1 MNKVPERTWQAR
13 CETRWTVELTGKARW
28 NVSLRADV
36 SLLDI
41 SLHGCQISFGAEPML
56 VGTAVF
62 IRPADSCTLRS
73 AVRWSNAFGMGLEF
87 DHPLHP
93 AVLEHLVTVSEW
105 TYLQRRAANTLP
117 RERSAIV
124 SGSERR

>member
-1 MNKVPERTWQAR
+1 MGKDPEQVWQDR
-13 CETRWTVELTGKARW
+13 RETRRVVELPGRARW

-41 SLHGCQISFGAEPML
+41 SLHGCQISFAAEPMP
-56 VGTAVF
+56 VGAVVF

-73 AVRWSNAFGMGLEF
+73 SVRWSNAYGMGLAF

-93 AVLEHLVTVSEW
+93 AVLEHLVTISEW
-105 TYLQRRAANTLP
+105 TYLQQRAATIVP
-117 RERSAIV
+117 KIRFAVGRS
-124 SGSERR
+124 SEQQ

>member
-1 MNKVPERTWQAR
+1 MSKVPERTWRVR
-13 CETRWTVELTGKARW
+13 CETRRAVELPGRARW

-41 SLHGCQISFGAEPML
+41 SLHGCQISFGAAPML
-56 VGTAVF
+56 VGTVVF
-62 IRPADSCTLRS
+62 IRLADSCTLRS

-105 TYLQRRAANTLP
+105 TYLQRRAANTLAKK
-117 RERSAIV
+117 RAAIV